1 MEPGTLAFLV
11 VAGFVAAFIDSIVG
25 GGGIISLPALLA
37 AGLPPHIALGTNKL
51 AGTGAS
57 SMATLQYVRHGLIR
71 RRVAL
76 VLIPFSLAG
85 TLLGAAT
92 VLQVDPKFIRALV
105 ITVMVVMTGWV
116 LARPRFGEVDRKR
129 PNTAAVVLGGA
140 ALALVVGFYD
150 GFLGPGTGSFL
161 LFGFVALH
169 GYAFLDAAAHGRLL
183 NFASNAGALVF
194 FIAADSVDFAVGLPM
209 MGAMMV
215 GGTVG
220 SRFAIRHGARWVRLL
235 FVLVTLALLVRLL
248 VG

>member
-1 MEPGTLAFLV
+1 MEPATLAFLII
-11 VAGFVAAFIDSIVG
+11 AGFVAAFIDSIVG

-37 AGLPPHIALGTNKL
+37 AGLPPHVALGTNKL

-71 RRVAL
+71 PRVAAT
-76 VLIPFSLAG
+76 LIPFSLAG

-92 VLQVDPKFIRALV
+92 VLQVDASFIRALV
-105 ITVMVVMTGWV
+105 ITVMVAMTAWV
-116 LARPRFGEVDRKR
+116 LARPRFGEVERTR
-129 PNTAAVVLGGA
+129 RQSAAVIIGGA

-161 LFGFVALH
+161 LFGFVAIN

-194 FIAADSVDFAVGLPM
+194 FIAAGTVDYSVGLPM
-209 MGAMMV
+209 MASMMV

-220 SRFAIRHGARWVRLL
+220 SRFAIRHGHRWVRWL
-235 FVLVTLALLVRLL
+235 FVFVTAALLARLL
-248 VG
+248 MG